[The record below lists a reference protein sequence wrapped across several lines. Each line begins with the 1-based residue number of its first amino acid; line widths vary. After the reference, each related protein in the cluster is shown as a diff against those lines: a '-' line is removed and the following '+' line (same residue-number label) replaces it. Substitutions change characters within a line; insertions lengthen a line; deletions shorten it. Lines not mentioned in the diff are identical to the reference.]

1 MKLGVMNPVLN
12 SYTLEEALRYLH
24 GLGVQSLEIGAG
36 GFPGDAHLKP
46 AELIGKPDKIKEF
59 KDLFE
64 KYEIDRIGDFYS
76 TRYQQKVLKYEYNMA
91 VKSSMIRFYVF
102 LKDNPSKIIGTVCLH
117 NISANFYG
125 CCEIGYKFSS
135 QYHHMGYAR
144 EAVIQCIHVAFSA
157 LGLNRITAM
166 VCIGNEPS
174 EKLLTGIGFEK
185 EGLCREYLML
195 HGRWMDHYLFSL
207 LKHDFYRRSI
217 GQNQ

>member
-1 MKLGVMNPVLN
+1 MLLQYETSRLILKVLKSDSAPLVVDFYN
-12 SYTLEEALRYLH
+12 R
-24 GLGVQSLEIGAG
+24 
-36 GFPGDAHLKP
+36 
-46 AELIGKPDKIKEF
+46 DKE
-59 KDLFE
+59 LFE

-91 VKSSMIRFYVF
+91 VKSSMIRYYVF

-117 NISANFYG
+117 NIAANFYG

-166 VCIGNEPS
+166 VCVGNESS

-185 EGLCREYLML
+185 ERLCREYLML